1 MKLEESKKISV
12 GDIYYVQSRYDCKS
26 CFKVQVVEIIDDK
39 TVLVKGMTK
48 SKNGKKEAPPF
59 KLSVNSMHKTLDK
72 AVSGYRQHHK

>member
-1 MKLEESKKISV
+1 MKLEDSKSISV

-26 CFKVQVVEIIDDK
+26 CFKVQVVEVIDDE

-48 SKNGKKEAPPF
+48 SKKSKKEAPPF
-59 KLSVNSMHKTLDK
+59 KLSIWSMHKTPDK